1 MSLISQNRQEV
12 RHPADVLSCQQ
23 TSLITQ
29 QGAAPA
35 RAGTI
40 WHAMTDA
47 FIKPK
52 LNTYAALATQQA
64 TTAPPIH

>member
-1 MSLISQNRQEV
+1 MSLISQNRLEV

-23 TSLITQ
+23 TSPITLQ
-29 QGAAPA
+29 SAAPA

-40 WHAMTDA
+40 WHAMTGTL
-47 FIKPK
+47 IKPK
-52 LNTYAALATQQA
+52 LNTYATPATQQA

>member
-1 MSLISQNRQEV
+1 MSLISQNRVEV

-23 TSLITQ
+23 TSLTTRQ
-29 QGAAPA
+29 SEAPA

-40 WHAMTDA
+40 WHPMIDA